1 VSEPTPATVELRLR
15 PMVEGDLDAVR
26 HLEQIAYG
34 TDAWTR
40 RTLKD
45 ELVNG
50 FSEYVVA
57 ELGSTAADSAEL
69 AGFTGVWFMKDQLHL
84 VTIAVDPKR
93 RRLGIAARLLLRCFE
108 WAVEAE
114 LPSIVLEVR
123 ASNDGAQAMYERFGF
138 RRIGRLRGY
147 YKDDGEDAVVM
158 ESLAVASVE
167 QQSLLRELALRYGA
181 ES

>member
-1 VSEPTPATVELRLR
+1 MSEIQPASIELRLR
-15 PMVEGDLDAVR
+15 AMVDGDLDAVR
-26 HLEQIAYG
+26 HVEQMAYG

-40 RTLKD
+40 RALKD

-57 ELGSTAADSAEL
+57 ELRSSAAESSEL
-69 AGFTGVWFMKDQLHL
+69 AGFAGVWFMRDQLHL

-108 WAVEAE
+108 LAIEAE
-114 LPSIVLEVR
+114 MPSVVLEVR
-123 ASNDGAQAMYERFGF
+123 ASNDGAQALYERFGF
-138 RRIGRLRGY
+138 KRIGRLRGY

-158 ESLAVASVE
+158 ESPAVDGAE
-167 QQSLLRELALRYGA
+167 QQALLAELALRYEVG
-181 ES
+181 